1 MKLCTFPIRF
11 KIMNKLVF
19 AFLLFCTPIVFAQ
32 KDSLNI
38 GDRYADDQIYASV
51 TYNQMSQQPSLIS
64 RSGFSYGLSTG
75 FLKDIILNKKGTF
88 SFALGLGYG
97 FDFYNHELKVEE
109 LNNSTMFSADYALTS
124 NTYFSH
130 NLELPFE
137 IRWRTSTA
145 NKYKFWRIYTGIKF
159 LYNFSNSFKHIDINE
174 IKTTYS
180 GVNAYN
186 KLQYGLTFSAGYD
199 AFNFHVFYGLS
210 PIYKDAKISNEVI
223 DSKVLKF
230 GLIFYFL

>member
-1 MKLCTFPIRF
+1 
-11 KIMNKLVF
+11 MNKLGI
-19 AFLLFCTPIVFAQ
+19 AFFLFCTLAVYAQ

-51 TYNQMSQQPSLIS
+51 TYNQMYHQPSSII

-75 FLKDIILNKKGTF
+75 YLKDIILNKKGTF
-88 SFALGLGYG
+88 SFALGVGYG
-97 FDFYNHELKVEE
+97 FDFYNHELKVEDI
-109 LNNSTMFSADYALTS
+109 NGITFFSEDNTLDS

-130 NLELPFE
+130 NLEVPFE

-145 NKYKFWRIYTGIKF
+145 NKYKFWRIYAGIKL
-159 LYNFSNSFKHIDINE
+159 LYNFSNSFEHVDFDDA
-174 IKTTYS
+174 KTTFS
-180 GVNAYN
+180 GVSAYN
-186 KLQYGLTFSAGYD
+186 KLQYGLTLSTGYD

-210 PIYKDAKISNEVI
+210 PIYKDAKIGNEVI
-223 DSKVLKF
+223 DTKVLKF

>member
-1 MKLCTFPIRF
+1 MKLCTFPIHF

-32 KDSLNI
+32 KDSLNL
-38 GDRYADDQIYASV
+38 GDRYSDDQIYLAV
-51 TYNQMSQQPSLIS
+51 TYNQMNQQPSTIT
-64 RSGFSYGLSTG
+64 RSGFSYGLSSG

-159 LYNFSNSFKHIDINE
+159 LYNFSNSFEHIDINE